1 MKTGRQINE
10 NNERQYY
17 LNTGKTLCQDSEG
30 SAIKGLD
37 YDLNQFARVDW
48 VEDNFLR
55 IPEEGEYYK
64 KPDSGIPTEDVAD
77 EAITSN
83 KLADGAVTSNKL
95 SSDIQSIL
103 ENASSNQISIDKNT
117 SNTQVTIHFGG
128 NDYLVVGN
136 ADGTITTNLIDS
148 EAVTSNKIAFEAVT
162 SDKLAENS
170 VDSYN
175 LMDQAVESEN
185 LANNA
190 VISRTIQDEAV
201 TSNKIANESI
211 EYNKLSL
218 NMVRGIIPPF
228 NAIINSQIQIMQ
240 QSTTSHPTYNQIYF
254 STYHKLFV
262 TLVDGNYYR
271 SWPNHT
277 IYNGA
282 GIYPNDKQTYHCSSN
297 NRLYFYNAEEET
309 LKELSYDTFDGVI
322 SSNALQDG
330 SVTSNKIASGAV
342 TVTKIADLNVTSNKI
357 SQNAITSNKIANQ
370 SVYLRHLAPQ
380 VISQLQGQIESELI
394 LLDHVTDFEDLNAGE
409 QWGDHIFYNS
419 NQIQLYKGQ
428 KLVLSTVYDVT
439 INNEN
444 LTFSILDNS
453 KSEISNGVNP
463 YTYSAEETAPIYV
476 GVRGFN
482 DDDCPLTDD
491 VTVTIYDTLESVL
504 ERVKQLENNN

>member
-10 NNERQYY
+10 NNEKQYY

-30 SAIKGLD
+30 TSIEGFK
-37 YDLNQFARVDW
+37 YDDEYLRQFAKTNW
-48 VEDNFLR
+48 VEENFLP

-64 KPDSGIPTEDVAD
+64 KPDSGIPTEDIAD

-83 KLADGAVTSNKL
+83 KLST
-95 SSDIQSIL
+95 DIQSIL
-103 ENASSNQISIDKNT
+103 ENAINSNQISIDKNV
-117 SNTQVTIHFGG
+117 SNTQITIHFGG
-128 NDYLVVGN
+128 NDYLVVGH

-148 EAVTSNKIAFEAVT
+148 EAVTSNKIAYGAVT

-170 VDSYN
+170 VNTYN
-175 LMDQAVESEN
+175 LANYGVESEN
-185 LANNA
+185 LASNA
-190 VISRTIQDEAV
+190 IITRTIQDGAV
-201 TSNKIANESI
+201 TSNKIADESI
-211 EYNKLSL
+211 EYSKLSL
-218 NMVRGIIPPF
+218 NTLEGIIPPF
-228 NAIINSQIQIMQ
+228 NTIVYMQVQVLQ
-240 QSTTSHPTYNQIYF
+240 QSSAECPNYTQIYF
-254 STYHKLFV
+254 SAYHKQFV
-262 TLVDGNYYR
+262 ALVNGHYYS
-271 SWPNHT
+271 SWPNST
-277 IYNGA
+277 IYNGT
-282 GIYPNDKQTYHCSSN
+282 GTFPNDKQTYHCSSN

-309 LKELSYDTFDGVI
+309 LKELSYDTFDGAV

-394 LLDHVTDFEDLNAGE
+394 LLDKVTDFEDLNAGE
-409 QWGDHIFYNS
+409 QWGDNHIFYNS

-428 KLVLSTVYDVT
+428 KLVLSTVYDITV
-439 INNEN
+439 NNEN

-463 YTYSAEETAPIYV
+463 YTYSAPETAPIYV